1 MRHIAKSI
9 GAVAAV
15 ARGRVWPLSRRLRP
29 TFAPIETFVDWLEV
43 AYGGPI
49 RARPVESNR

>member
-9 GAVAAV
+9 GAVAAI
-15 ARGRVWPLSRRLRP
+15 ARGPVWPLSRKLRP

-49 RARPVESNR
+49 RARPVEPNR